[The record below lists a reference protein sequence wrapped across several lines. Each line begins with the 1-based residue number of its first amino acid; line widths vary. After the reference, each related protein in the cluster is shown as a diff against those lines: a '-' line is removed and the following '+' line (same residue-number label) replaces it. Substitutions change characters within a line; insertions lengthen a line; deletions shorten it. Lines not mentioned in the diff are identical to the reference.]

1 MRRDEQAGFRANRGC
16 FDQSNTIRLI
26 VEQSLEFQS
35 PLYLVFVDFEK
46 AFDRIDREAIW
57 NTLAKRNIPAKIIRL
72 IRALYENA
80 SCSVLHCGKLS
91 DEFTVK
97 TGVRQGCV
105 LSPLLFITVLDEV
118 LRETVQ
124 RGQQGIWWT
133 LTKKL
138 DDLDF
143 ADDVCLLSNSIGG
156 MQAKLRRLY
165 SAGLKRGLKINIGK
179 TKLMRINTNNST
191 PVEING
197 AVIEEVSEFCYL
209 GSMMSTNGGTA
220 EDIHSRIT
228 KARAVYGGLSNVWNA
243 DTLNIR
249 TKMRIFNACVL
260 SVLLYGS
267 ETWRIVGSEVAKAQV
282 FVNRCLRRIHR
293 VFYPNRISNDEL
305 HARAELETLE
315 TIIKRRKW
323 R

>member
-91 DEFTVK
+91 DKFTVE

-124 RGQQGIWWT
+124 QGQQRIWWT
-133 LTKKL
+133 LNQTTEPRNWTTWTL
-138 DDLDF
+138 LTMFACCPIPSAACRLNYEDF
-143 ADDVCLLSNSIGG
+143 T
-156 MQAKLRRLY
+156 R
-165 SAGLKRGLKINIGK
+165 
-179 TKLMRINTNNST
+179 
-191 PVEING
+191 P
-197 AVIEEVSEFCYL
+197 
-209 GSMMSTNGGTA
+209 GS
-220 EDIHSRIT
+220 
-228 KARAVYGGLSNVWNA
+228 
-243 DTLNIR
+243 
-249 TKMRIFNACVL
+249 
-260 SVLLYGS
+260 
-267 ETWRIVGSEVAKAQV
+267 
-282 FVNRCLRRIHR
+282 
-293 VFYPNRISNDEL
+293 
-305 HARAELETLE
+305 
-315 TIIKRRKW
+315 
-323 R
+323 